1 MLNSPFYVKNDI
13 DYITTLCIFLKGIFF
28 RNAYKNPHQKQ
39 MNKKL
44 FILFGPLVSFVYFW
58 SALSIDY
65 VRDHLL
71 DIPTKWAWWFQRR
84 RLKCKSL
91 RTTTDA
97 KWWLYIAW
105 PFGSSELIRCYQT
118 SHLFRHRG
126 TRNVLPTDVKRA
138 VGLIAATE
146 HTCLL
151 IPRFVDI

>member
-1 MLNSPFYVKNDI
+1 MH
-13 DYITTLCIFLKGIFF
+13 ITERDFLQECIQKFF

-39 MNKKL
+39 MNKKI

-151 IPRFVDI
+151 IPRFEDI